1 MDMIPQTEKKKTY
14 VGRSAISYTMQ
25 NLQVISWQH
34 QLENLEKYGYKF
46 TIGEIENAA
55 NRIEPSQGPPL
66 FEINDS
72 FYSIQDF
79 KILSEM
85 VKNFLENKRQSNSL
99 NGAISNQ
106 DLLEKIHSLNFKM
119 IQEILS
125 SESFTVDK
133 AKYTG
138 FHSVLRNACRH
149 WKEEFYDDPQ
159 IAYWFVEYE
168 LI

>member
-1 MDMIPQTEKKKTY
+1 MRDGWLVCRGCRVRLYNYKEQFPCDECGTIYCKSCQSKHEVNGYGPQYNKSCSEVSESDRTPYLRQMDMIPQTEKKKTY
-14 VGRSAISYTMQ
+14 VGRSDVSYTMQ

-85 VKNFLENKRQSNSL
+85 VKNFLENKR
-99 NGAISNQ
+99 I
-106 DLLEKIHSLNFKM
+106 K
-119 IQEILS
+119 
-125 SESFTVDK
+125 
-133 AKYTG
+133 
-138 FHSVLRNACRH
+138 
-149 WKEEFYDDPQ
+149 
-159 IAYWFVEYE
+159 
-168 LI
+168 